1 MPFTPTPLYC
11 SNCDCQ
17 QLKTQKSYTLKGG
30 AVCQLYRYPEC
41 QHWFSET
48 HDPAAR

>member
-17 QLKTQKSYTLKGG
+17 QLKARKSYTLKGG
-30 AVCQLYRYPEC
+30 AVRQLYRCPEC
-41 QHWFSET
+41 QRTGFRRPT
-48 HDPAAR
+48 TPP